1 MLSTI
6 LSSLIDV
13 AIQLIVLLPFLWLA
27 KKSYN
32 TREKNILWIAA
43 ALFLLDT
50 ILVNYFAGIR
60 LFPSQRCNWVGKFA
74 SITWATVFVYVNGL
88 ISRNEVGWTTK
99 RQAGSLGFFLSV
111 LVILSVL
118 KLYFYHAYNHPP
130 ASVHFETVLFQATM
144 PGIAE
149 EIVFR
154 GILLALLNKVFQ
166 TKWSAFGVRFGWG
179 AIISSILFGLVHGF
193 YIDGAWSLHFITI
206 GIIRAA
212 IDGFFLA
219 LVKEKTKSLVP
230 AIIIHNVL
238 DVIVC
243 FW

>member
-13 AIQLIVLLPFLWLA
+13 AIWLIVLLPFLWLA
-27 KKSYN
+27 KKSYSA
-32 TREKNILWIAA
+32 RDKNILWIAA

-50 ILVNYFAGIR
+50 ILVNYCRSIR
-60 LFPSQRCNWVGKFA
+60 LFHGQQCNWVGEMA
-74 SITWATVFVYVNGL
+74 SIAWATIFVYANGMV
-88 ISRNEVGWTTK
+88 SRKEVGWTTK

-111 LVILSVL
+111 LVILSLL
-118 KLYFYHAYNHPP
+118 KLFVFHAYNHPP
-130 ASVHFETVLFQATM
+130 ASARLETILFQATM

-154 GILLALLNKVFQ
+154 GILLALLNKVFPL
-166 TKWSAFGVRFGWG
+166 KWTLFGVRLGWG
-179 AIISSILFGLVHGF
+179 AIITSLLFGLVHGF
-193 YIDGAWSLHFITI
+193 YIDSAWSLHFITI
-206 GIIRAA
+206 SILLTA

-219 LVKEKTKSLVP
+219 LVKEKSKSLVP